1 MQGNI
6 TGFNL
11 EDSEQA
17 KKGAIFF
24 AVGIVFLVIAGTF
37 GFSNPTLAIV
47 LAILCAI
54 SLTIGMYLLS
64 PDNKDS
70 KNNKMESAGFEQDVL
85 LKPSCKSTKDRHTG
99 GIIFAFGIFIL
110 LSSPLWAQF
119 TEMLIITLVT
129 GGVIMAYGLYRIVN

>member
-24 AVGIVFLVIAGTF
+24 AAGIVFLVIAGTF

-99 GIIFAFGIFIL
+99 GIIFALGIFIL